1 MSNSTL
7 EKIIKSNYNQLIQYL
22 EAKNK
27 NYMDTHINAENES
40 GMVPLEIICKII
52 ETRILSNGVQS
63 TSSFKERE
71 CVYNYVN
78 NTFGC
83 VYDTP
88 KNNNRGYTFNSRRQN
103 QQEEE
108 KEDSEEIKELKRTMS
123 QLDDQTSVLD
133 TYHYVTKKMYVV
145 LSLWRG
151 W

>member
-83 VYDTP
+83 VYD
-88 KNNNRGYTFNSRRQN
+88 
-103 QQEEE
+103 
-108 KEDSEEIKELKRTMS
+108 L
-123 QLDDQTSVLD
+123 
-133 TYHYVTKKMYVV
+133 
-145 LSLWRG
+145 
-151 W
+151 